1 MKRFIG
7 GFLAGAML
15 FGSIGAFA
23 VQYAANPVDF
33 KVLVNGEEFTSDPP
47 ALEVNG
53 RTYLP
58 LRAIGDA
65 LGVPVT
71 WNEELRQAEVGNSVP
86 VANENEYSRTN
97 PAPIN
102 TVQVYDKG
110 ETYSDD
116 ACSVSVRV
124 LEIKRGNDA
133 MKFLKKVSDYNTY
146 PENNDYEYIVAKI
159 ALSVLDIEGDGAFD
173 ADSDDFDTF
182 SSNNEEMPAV
192 GYIANPTPTID
203 GKLYAGGNT
212 EGWITVL
219 VKKDDPEP
227 KLAYGLDYYGRGGIW
242 FKLYE

>member
-71 WNEELRQAEVGNSVP
+71 WNEELRQAEVGNSAP
-86 VANENEYSRTN
+86 VAKENEYSRTN
-97 PAPIN
+97 PAPLN
-102 TVQVYDKG
+102 TVQ
-110 ETYSDD
+110 TYSNTSWYDD
-116 ACSVSVRV
+116 DDNYDVSIRV
-124 LEIKRGNDA
+124 LEIQRGKDA
-133 MKFLKKVSDYNTY
+133 YDALSKTKAGIY
-146 PENNDYEYIVAKI
+146 PEPEEGYEYMNVKI
-159 ALSVLDIEGDGAFD
+159 AFSVLRTETD
-173 ADSDDFDTF
+173 AAVSISTYDFDTYT
-182 SSNNEEMPAV
+182 SKNVLCPVNYWASIEPQLNGN
-192 GYIANPTPTID
+192 
-203 GKLYAGGNT
+203 LYEGGDT
-212 EGWITVL
+212 EGWVTVQ
-219 VKKDDPEP
+219 VRKDDDKP
-227 KLAYGLDYYGRGGIW
+227 KLAYGLDYDGKGGVW